1 MTARLRY
8 YFQKAFI
15 SPLFMGILMSIFF
28 TALVFINYSNNIK
41 TNPILKPIFREL
53 EEKTNKPYI
62 ETTYA
67 LIFKKF
73 QPVINNLILFKK
85 FYQSMNLN
93 NFSSNQTKRD
103 KFTDKYSINGFLAY
117 TNYSTVIDQIVQNE
131 NDLLDHGLWLRD
143 RVIKNISEMKDAE
156 FTGNTVNT
164 VCKNQLF
171 FATNM
176 IPIFRSVIEN
186 KGVKPDNS
194 IKQIYMAFENT
205 ELFYLYPLKYNK
217 TETNKYQFFNTSSYI
232 TYCHQADGDTVD
244 YYFFKCQPWWKEI
257 LTFKAINNLD
267 ISITMPYNYEDNTK
281 EVSICLRFDDHFTV
295 KDQGKIKQSNSV
307 AICIDTYIDKIT
319 FTLDYFSKNLNGYF
333 FIMRLNSD
341 VPIYYPLTSYKKGHT
356 AISKFEFDFNVT
368 YYLNELEN
376 FKRVQNDFNR
386 FIRYTNKTTEAA
398 LKKQIIKGNYTK
410 NNLLHNYNVIPVAL
424 FLDEEDPTNK
434 THFFS
439 IVLVMNGNSGN
450 DVGLSP
456 FDSYSRIGTLI
467 IVLAFF
473 GLILLLIGKYLIN
486 ALADNIVRPL
496 RSLKYIIQGM
506 NNKQILEDK
515 EYTKQEE
522 EIDSKVAREDADISF
537 ERTLEIEI
545 FGEMIIKLQNV
556 LKFTTNNKNSNDQFA
571 LMKYIYSKYSFQEV
585 FNIKGKNLCDSNV
598 GNLALKCAKYD
609 KAIFHINLA
618 LQRELLIVE
627 QLEKNKSKARSNKLK
642 SMSLETQGLISKNAR
657 LSNIEIKRNKLL
669 GNNALLI
676 KFRK

>member
-1 MTARLRY
+1 MPARLRY

-15 SPLFMGILMSIFF
+15 IPLFIGILMSIFF
-28 TALVFINYSNNIK
+28 TALVFINYSNTIK
-41 TNPILKPIFREL
+41 KNSILKPIFGEL
-53 EEKTNKPYI
+53 DEKTNKLYI

-73 QPVINNLILFKK
+73 QPLINNLILFKK

-103 KFTDKYSINGFLAY
+103 DFTDKYSINGFLAY
-117 TNYSTVIDQIVQNE
+117 TNYSTVIDQIAQNE

-143 RVIKNISEMKDAE
+143 RVITKLSEMKDAE
-156 FTGNTVNT
+156 FKKNTVNT
-164 VCKNQLF
+164 VSKNQLF

-176 IPIFRSVIEN
+176 IPIFRSVREN
-186 KGVKPDNS
+186 KGVQLRNS
-194 IKQIYMAFENT
+194 IKQIYIAFENT

-217 TETNKYQFFNTSSYI
+217 TETNKYRFFNTSSYT
-232 TYCHQADGDTVD
+232 TYCHQADGSTVD

-267 ISITMPYNYEDNTK
+267 ISITMPYNYEDNNK
-281 EVSICLRFDDHFTV
+281 EVSICIRFDDHFTV
-295 KDQGKIKQSNSV
+295 MDDQGKISQRNSV
-307 AICIDTYIDKIT
+307 AICIDIYINQIT
-319 FTLDYFSKNLNGYF
+319 FTLDYFRQSLNGYL

-341 VPIYYPLTSYKKGHT
+341 IPIYYPLTNYRTGLT
-356 AISKFEFDFNVT
+356 AITKFEFDFNMT
-368 YYLNELEN
+368 YYLNELEK
-376 FKRVQNDFNR
+376 FKIIQKDFNR
-386 FIRYTNKTTEAA
+386 FIPYTNQTTEAA
-398 LKKQIIKGNYTK
+398 LEKLIIKGNYTK
-410 NNLLHNYNVIPVAL
+410 NKLLHNYNVIPVPL
-424 FLDEEDPTNK
+424 FLDEEDPTNR

-439 IVLVMNGNSGN
+439 IVLVTKGNSG
-450 DVGLSP
+450 DDLGLIT
-456 FDSYSRIGTLI
+456 FYSYTRIGTLI
-467 IVLAFF
+467 VVLAFF

-537 ERTLEIEI
+537 ERTLEIKI

-556 LKFTTNNKNSNDQFA
+556 LKFTTNNKNSSDQFA

-585 FNIKGKNLCDSNV
+585 FNIEGKNLCDSNV

-627 QLEKNKSKARSNKLK
+627 QLEKNKSKARINKHKLT
-642 SMSLETQGLISKNAR
+642 LETQVLISKNTR
-657 LSNIEIKRNKLL
+657 LSNVEIKRNKLL